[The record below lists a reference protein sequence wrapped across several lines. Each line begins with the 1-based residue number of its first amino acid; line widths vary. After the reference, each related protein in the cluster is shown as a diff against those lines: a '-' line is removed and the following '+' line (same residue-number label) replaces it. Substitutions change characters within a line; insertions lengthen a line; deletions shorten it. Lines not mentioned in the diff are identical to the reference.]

1 MVFGFERSSSEV
13 VILAIVN
20 LAEIL
25 LASGDA
31 TAPCL
36 IGPDGSVHATYGS
49 LRSDVA
55 TLAADIAAN
64 TQAGDRV
71 AFAIPN
77 CTEFVIAYLAILYA
91 GRIAV
96 PLNPSAPRAEIDREI
111 AVVSSSLRLDVAA
124 VREVLDNG
132 QALEFTAV
140 EQSADSVAVCL
151 FTSGTAGAPKAAMLT
166 HGSLLANLE
175 QVQSAPGLAFQR
187 NDIALGALPLFHIF
201 GLNVVLA
208 LALKAGAALSLV
220 EAFHPAEVAQQIAT
234 TGVTIV
240 AGVPAMYQAWLAV
253 AGKLTDNP
261 FAKVRLAVSGAAAL
275 DERTHQEFATRF
287 NVNVYE
293 GYGLTEASPIVST
306 TAVDQAVRS
315 GSIGPALPGV
325 LVRLVDRDGADA
337 LADDPGEIWVKG
349 PNVFAGYWNDDA
361 QTSAVLTDDGWLRTG
376 DIAVADANGWLTL
389 VDRSKDLIIVS
400 GFNVYPA
407 EVEDALCHHDAVEH
421 AAVVGEPDER
431 SGEHIVAFI
440 VVRSGNDEPTPT
452 QLIAHLRRRVA
463 RYKIPARFE
472 FVSELPQTFAGK
484 VVRRALRS
492 DTTTMSA

>member
-1 MVFGFERSSSEV
+1 M
-13 VILAIVN
+13 N

-31 TAPCL
+31 FAPCL
-36 IGPDGSVHATYGS
+36 VGPDGSTVETYGS
-49 LRSDVA
+49 LRSQVE

-64 TQAGDRV
+64 TQDGDRV

-77 CTEFVIAYLAILYA
+77 CTEFVVAYLATVYA

-111 AVVSSSLRLDVAA
+111 AIVNSVLRLDIAA
-124 VREVLDNG
+124 VRDVLDNNPPC
-132 QALEFTAV
+132 EFTAV
-140 EQSADSVAVCL
+140 DRTTDSVAVCL

-166 HGSLLANLE
+166 HGSLLANID
-175 QVQSAPGLAFQR
+175 QVQQAPGLAFQKS
-187 NDIALGALPLFHIF
+187 DVALGALPMFHIF

-208 LALKAGAALSLV
+208 LAMKAGAAISLV
-220 EAFHPAEVAQQIAT
+220 EAFHPANVALQIEAA
-234 TGVTIV
+234 GVTVV

-253 AGKLTDNP
+253 ADQMSGEA
-261 FAKVRLAVSGAAAL
+261 FATVRLAVSGAAAL
-275 DERTHQEFATRF
+275 DERTHKEFSSRF
-287 NVNVYE
+287 NVDIYE

-306 TAVDQAVRS
+306 TAVDQTVRR

-325 LVRLVDRDGADA
+325 SVRLVDRDGGDA

-349 PNVFAGYWNDDA
+349 PNVFAGYWNDQE
-361 QTSAVLTDDGWLRTG
+361 QTRAVLSEDGWLRTG
-376 DIAVADANGWLTL
+376 DIAVADSDGWLTI

-407 EVEDALCHHDAVEH
+407 EVEDALCHYEAVER
-421 AAVVGEPDER
+421 AAVVGEADDR
-431 SGEHIVAFI
+431 SGERIVAFV
-440 VVRSGNDEPTPT
+440 VVRDGCDEPTST

-472 FVSELPQTFAGK
+472 FVNELPQTFAGK
-484 VVRRALRS
+484 VVRRALREA
-492 DTTTMSA
+492 TAKPA